1 MVTRTPS
8 GRPGQRKVL
17 LVSDDVRRQGQFE
30 ATLEVN
36 GFRLERAHGFEQA
49 GNLTTLLGPEIVL
62 VDLHN
67 GGDPALTEQCQ
78 NFVRKIR
85 DASDAPPV
93 IVLSASEQAQDTAA
107 LLRAG
112 ATDFLVEPFSPA
124 DMLRRI
130 EVALFA
136 AAERRRGARFLA
148 PRRPSRAGQRRRGR
162 RQSTEQPRRDTRS
175 GRPIDRARRGH
186 SAGH

>member
-1 MVTRTPS
+1 MVTRTAS
-8 GRPGQRKVL
+8 ERSGQRKVL
-17 LVSDDVRRQGQFE
+17 LVSDDVRRQRQLE

-36 GFRLERAHGFEQA
+36 GFRLERAQSLEQA
-49 GNLTTLLGPEIVL
+49 GNLTALLGPEIVL
-62 VDLHN
+62 VDLQN
-67 GGDPALTEQCQ
+67 GGEPELTAQCQ

-85 DASDAPPV
+85 DAADAPPV

-130 EVALFA
+130 EVALFPGPA
-136 AAERRRGARFLA
+136 DRRRGAPLLA
-148 PRRPSRAGQRRRGR
+148 PRRPPRARRRRRGR
-162 RQSTEQPRRDTRS
+162 RRQSNKAAAARHS
-175 GRPIDRARRGH
+175 IRPTY
-186 SAGH
+186 